1 MGTLIGSLMIL
12 RNDWHFIYDNGIIIF
27 LSAFRLEIRSISK
40 KFRDLSHI
48 KWYVRL
54 AFRSNEDL
62 DICWQLLKLSDKH
75 MKIHYS
81 ALYICT
87 YLEFSIKRRSW
98 GTLYTLSFS
107 YWSWSEKRRRKL
119 RADCE
124 PEKSWKTP
132 PAPRCKGRQDKV
144 DTRIWGCSTGLRTGT
159 WESSPP
165 DNAHES
171 FTTRS

>member
-87 YLEFSIKRRSW
+87 YLEFSIKNFRIFFQCYGYNEVLLSERMRTFSRSNTW
-98 GTLYTLSFS
+98 ADTIKSLSTSYLIMVCRKRLYILIKNTQTL
-107 YWSWSEKRRRKL
+107 
-119 RADCE
+119 
-124 PEKSWKTP
+124 
-132 PAPRCKGRQDKV
+132 QNV
-144 DTRIWGCSTGLRTGT
+144 
-159 WESSPP
+159 
-165 DNAHES
+165 
-171 FTTRS
+171 